1 MADYYTQTSF
11 LLPLGESQVQP
22 AIEIIKR
29 HENELAKNNDT
40 LCFDYERD
48 GDAVWFHGDYIDVD
62 KLVDVVQSILDE
74 LDIDDEIRFSWSYSC
89 SKHRLDSF
97 GGGACKLN
105 AGVEPVII
113 DALSSL

>member
-11 LLPLGESQVQP
+11 LLPLNEDQVKP

-40 LCFDYERD
+40 LCFDYENE
-48 GDAVWFHGDYIDVD
+48 GNAIWFHGDYIEVD
-62 KLVDVVQSILDE
+62 KLVDVVQSILDD
-74 LDIDDEIRFSWSYSC
+74 LKIDDEIRFSWSYSC
-89 SKHRLDSF
+89 SKHHLNSF

-105 AGVEPVII
+105 AGDEPVVI
-113 DALSSL
+113 DALDSL